1 MYAEHSLLRKRR
13 NKNSLTPKPDL
24 HCIPFSVHFLQKQSA
39 TRDYLS
45 DSFGTGNAFLLVLF
59 QSLHGRVPVI
69 PEEHIRC
76 LTLVNPECST
86 YCSQEIWADTTHHTT
101 QLSCLLARWFHMTN
115 WDCKHHAS
123 PFPRLQAS
131 QPTGEKVCHTS
142 SGPQSLLPIYV
153 PGWRIH
159 RFSKCNSN
167 TMFLKTFDNNFM
179 SKNV

>member
-1 MYAEHSLLRKRR
+1 MCAEHSLLRKRR

-86 YCSQEIWADTTHHTT
+86 YCSQEIWADTTRHSFPACWHGDFTWLT
-101 QLSCLLARWFHMTN
+101 ETANAMLP
-115 WDCKHHAS
+115 
-123 PFPRLQAS
+123 PFPGYRH
-131 QPTGEKVCHTS
+131 P
-142 SGPQSLLPIYV
+142 SLRGKRYVIPARGHNHSFPFMCLAEEYTDFQIVTPI
-153 PGWRIH
+153 PC
-159 RFSKCNSN
+159 F
-167 TMFLKTFDNNFM
+167 
-179 SKNV
+179 